1 MLYQLSYTH
10 QVLPVSGSADHRT
23 CSRRVLVTTHL
34 PDARRPIRH
43 DGPVTTP
50 HRSAPPFVPVIT
62 AIIALAA
69 MLAALVATAGPAS
82 AHARLDNSSPRD
94 GSTLTATP
102 PEVMLRFNEPIKSGL
117 NQVTV
122 TSGSTDATEGELEV
136 DGATVYQPLK
146 SSLPAGTY
154 KVSYKVVSADGHPIS
169 GSLSFRYAPPGGDEG
184 PVEEPGGEGTPPATS
199 TTTTTSSS
207 SSTSAPT
214 ASTSAPST
222 TSATAPSSSTSEPTS
237 SSTSEPSSTTSS
249 SSSSTTGDGETEPS
263 QRPTSSSTTAA
274 VPAQD
279 DTSDDGGVPTWVWA
293 AIIGGLLVVGA
304 VVGLLARRRG
314 DDGDD
319 EDIHLEEWR
328 G

>member
-199 TTTTTSSS
+199 TTTTSSS

-304 VVGLLARRRG
+304 AVGLLARRRG